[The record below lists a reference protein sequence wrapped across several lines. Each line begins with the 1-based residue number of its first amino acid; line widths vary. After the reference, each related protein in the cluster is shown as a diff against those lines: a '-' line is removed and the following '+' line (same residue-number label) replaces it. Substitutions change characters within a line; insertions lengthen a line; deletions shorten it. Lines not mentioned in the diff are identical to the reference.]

1 MEVIS
6 RVDQPTECCAPMVVT
21 PKTNGEVR
29 TCVDLIRLNQS
40 VLREAYPLPSADF
53 TLGKLSKSKVFSNTL
68 IHVIDSLPT
77 SDKKAQE
84 GDEVCKKIKQYCLEG
99 WPDKHAVPDAV
110 NPYWRERGKMTVV
123 QGLIMKGTRIL
134 TPSHMRL
141 DVLDKIHQGHLGI
154 SKCRERAKQSVWW
167 PGLSNQIQY
176 MVQSC
181 RTCANHQVNRPEPLS
196 PTLFPERPWQTLA
209 IDFFKYGNVDYL
221 LIVDYFSRYVEVC
234 AMHRNKT
241 AIEVC
246 KSMKSIF
253 SRYGIPEKVKSDNG
267 PPFSSA
273 EYLHFANEWG
283 SQPQQPK
290 YPQSNGEVERA
301 VQTVKRLLKK
311 EKDKEMA
318 LLASLSCGYSPAELL
333 MGLERFVQRCQYSI
347 HY

>member
-1 MEVIS
+1 M
-6 RVDQPTECCAPMVVT
+6 
-21 PKTNGEVR
+21 
-29 TCVDLIRLNQS
+29 
-40 VLREAYPLPSADF
+40 
-53 TLGKLSKSKVFSNTL
+53 
-68 IHVIDSLPT
+68 
-77 SDKKAQE
+77 
-84 GDEVCKKIKQYCLEG
+84 
-99 WPDKHAVPDAV
+99 
-110 NPYWRERGKMTVV
+110 V
-123 QGLIMKGTRIL
+123 QGLIMKGTIIL
-134 TPSHMRL
+134 IPSHMRL

-267 PPFSSA
+267 PPFNSA
-273 EYLHFANEWG
+273 EYLHFTNEWG
-283 SQPQQPK
+283 FEVNHSSPK
-290 YPQSNGEVERA
+290 YPQSNGEVECA